1 MTAVGLR
8 NRHGVGVRGGS
19 HTFTETAYEFTG
31 GRRGRY
37 GRGGGGASS
46 GETSFCCGFLVGLV
60 FFAASTFLLWW
71 NEGEAVAVY
80 TSLKEARDAVV
91 ALPEGKRA
99 STANKG
105 SLVHVV
111 GPTSGD
117 TLADADFGVVY
128 PNAVRLKRTS
138 ETYQWVEKQ
147 HKRRIREDEHRT
159 RVETSYTYDTRWKE
173 GVVRSSQFAYPEGH
187 RNPRPSPFD
196 SRTYVANEVGV
207 GDGFVL
213 SPTLVD
219 ELDRMHNVRLL
230 PLGASGSTGGE
241 GWEPRDPRQIA
252 GRGGDGDVGCPA
264 DKHRGKG
271 ILDDDDD
278 DDADDDDEDQY
289 ALEARLP
296 EMPVAVVKPLPDGW
310 RIRGGVAY
318 AGSEV
323 AHASSPLVGDRRVR
337 FTAVP
342 GKQTVSVLAK
352 QGKNGSL
359 RPWTSPSGREVA
371 IVSHGRVTPE
381 EMITSAERA
390 NAWKTW
396 GLRLLGFIVMIVGS
410 MLIVSPVQEIVSY
423 LRWIPLVGG
432 FAAGIVNLGISA
444 AAVTATIVCACGVIG
459 TSWLAHRPAL
469 AYTLFAVSAGTYAWA
484 WMSQRGRER
493 TAAPAA
499 NDSTA
504 DDTSTNTAGD
514 GDGDEA
520 RDDAPTPDYNPPN
533 LD

>member
-1 MTAVGLR
+1 
-8 NRHGVGVRGGS
+8 
-19 HTFTETAYEFTG
+19 
-31 GRRGRY
+31 
-37 GRGGGGASS
+37 
-46 GETSFCCGFLVGLV
+46 
-60 FFAASTFLLWW
+60 
-71 NEGEAVAVY
+71 
-80 TSLKEARDAVV
+80 
-91 ALPEGKRA
+91 
-99 STANKG
+99 
-105 SLVHVV
+105 
-111 GPTSGD
+111 
-117 TLADADFGVVY
+117 
-128 PNAVRLKRTS
+128 
-138 ETYQWVEKQ
+138 
-147 HKRRIREDEHRT
+147 
-159 RVETSYTYDTRWKE
+159 
-173 GVVRSSQFAYPEGH
+173 
-187 RNPRPSPFD
+187 
-196 SRTYVANEVGV
+196 
-207 GDGFVL
+207 
-213 SPTLVD
+213 
-219 ELDRMHNVRLL
+219 
-230 PLGASGSTGGE
+230 
-241 GWEPRDPRQIA
+241 
-252 GRGGDGDVGCPA
+252 
-264 DKHRGKG
+264 
-271 ILDDDDD
+271 
-278 DDADDDDEDQY
+278 
-289 ALEARLP
+289 
-296 EMPVAVVKPLPDGW
+296 
-310 RIRGGVAY
+310 
-318 AGSEV
+318 
-323 AHASSPLVGDRRVR
+323 VR

-396 GLRLLGFIVMIVGS
+396 GLRLLGFIFMIVGS